1 MLCDSTYCLQANT
14 CAKRVSKKREWQRG
28 LFGPK
33 NARANG
39 ETEGKDWAAAGVPWG
54 GRWAGAKNEYKA
66 DRGRGNSRALGRT
79 SR

>member
-39 ETEGKDWAAAGVPWG
+39 KLEVRIGLRREFVGGFAGLGQKTSTRLIEAAGI
-54 GRWAGAKNEYKA
+54 
-66 DRGRGNSRALGRT
+66 RGR
-79 SR
+79 

>member
-54 GRWAGAKNEYKA
+54 VAGLGQKTSTRLIEAAGIRGRW
-66 DRGRGNSRALGRT
+66 GRT